1 MTGQPLIDHVTLRA
15 GDLPASRRFYEAAL
29 APLGFG
35 MEFERNGLLA
45 FGSGECGRLVL
56 WGLMWGLCS
65 WPERS
70 CWRGSPELPQSYA
83 ACSGRGGR
91 TGIPRR
97 SRTPSAAYF
106 RSFACHRGAFGVK
119 AVL

>member
-1 MTGQPLIDHVTLRA
+1 MGLDVGAVLAAGKTL
-15 GDLPASRRFYEAAL
+15 LE
-29 APLGFG
+29 
-35 MEFERNGLLA
+35 
-45 FGSGECGRLVL
+45 
-56 WGLMWGLCS
+56 
-65 WPERS
+65 
-70 CWRGSPELPQSYA
+70 GSPELPQSSA